1 MTDPTRPSRPD
12 EQARQDAE
20 ALGVPPENL
29 PDDADDDEE
38 SDVFEVWDINMP
50 SVVLFLGCETQW
62 RVVARGMQGLLYWL
76 GIDYAAANVLLKART
91 KREKKRY
98 PARRL
103 LDDLRDMEIEARAIM
118 NEVRE

>member
-12 EQARQDAE
+12 DQARQDAE
-20 ALGVPPENL
+20 ALGVPPESL
-29 PDDADDDEE
+29 PDPTDDEE

-76 GIDYAAANVLLKART
+76 GIDYAAAAVLLRARP

-98 PARRL
+98 PAAQL
-103 LDDLRDMEIEARAIM
+103 LEDLRDMEIEARAIM
-118 NEVRE
+118 NEVRD

>member
-29 PDDADDDEE
+29 PDADDEE
-38 SDVFEVWDINMP
+38 SEVFKVWDINMP
-50 SVVLFLGCETQW
+50 SMLLFLGCETQW
-62 RVVARGMQGLLYWL
+62 RVVARGMGGFLYWL
-76 GIDYAAANVLLKART
+76 GIDYAAAAVLLKARP
-91 KREKKRY
+91 KREKRRY
-98 PARRL
+98 PAAQL

>member
-38 SDVFEVWDINMP
+38 SEVFKVWDINMP
-50 SVVLFLGCETQW
+50 SMLLFLGCETQW
-62 RVVARGMQGLLYWL
+62 RVVARGMSGLLYWL
-76 GIDYAAANVLLKART
+76 GIDYAAAAVLLKART
-91 KREKKRY
+91 KREKRRY
-98 PARRL
+98 PAAQL
-103 LDDLRDMEIEARAIM
+103 LDDMRDMEIEARAIM

>member
-1 MTDPTRPSRPD
+1 MTDPTRPTRPD
-12 EQARQDAE
+12 HQARQDAE
-20 ALGVPPENL
+20 ALGVPSENL
-29 PDDADDDEE
+29 PEPTDDEE

-62 RVVARGMQGLLYWL
+62 RVVARGMQGLLYWI
-76 GIDYAAANVLLKART
+76 GIDYTAADVLLRARP

-98 PARRL
+98 PDGRL
-103 LDDLRDMEIEARAIM
+103 LNDLRDMEIAAREIM